1 MTDNQPSPMFKA
13 SEVEITDEGL
23 AFVCDS
29 EAEAQ
34 RAYWEGQLRER
45 KVKLDGNK
53 LIMLK
58 DKEPRGEIS

>member
-1 MTDNQPSPMFKA
+1 MFKA
-13 SEVEITDEGL
+13 SEVEITDKGL

-53 LIMLK
+53 RSYVSSS
-58 DKEPRGEIS
+58 RGCRR

>member
-1 MTDNQPSPMFKA
+1 MFKA

-45 KVKLDGNK
+45 KHLAPLCYGCGLSGLHYKFSKTGCS
-53 LIMLK
+53 
-58 DKEPRGEIS
+58 PC